1 MILATMKA
9 MSEAKARGWVTLED
23 LCQEMGIGKS
33 RTRLK
38 LRESGIATN
47 DGVYAWPRDSAELQ
61 RVRVMLLGDRAG
73 DGLIG

>member
-1 MILATMKA
+1 MILTTMKA
-9 MSEAKARGWVTLED
+9 MSEAKAKGWVTLED

-38 LRESGIATN
+38 LREAGIPTN
-47 DGVYAWPRDSAELQ
+47 NGIYAWPKESAELN
-61 RVRVMLLGDRAG
+61 RVRTLLLGDRVS